1 MRSRQIQ
8 NNLLKQIQI
17 IRSKYKLLSRVFLKQ
32 LKYNTCPRQIEI
44 ILNKKERKYRTKKW
58 WQRKQP
64 RLIVFASGNNQGTDF
79 LSMPQGLTVIK
90 WASLLN
96 RQINYFLSKQQEA
109 AQGAQLGN
117 QNSCGSYEGQ
127 KTNARLYLFV
137 CNNNMLLK
145 EPNYTVQLVLYKQI
159 WLQEKKGAVL
169 VKIE

>member
-1 MRSRQIQ
+1 
-8 NNLLKQIQI
+8 
-17 IRSKYKLLSRVFLKQ
+17 
-32 LKYNTCPRQIEI
+32 
-44 ILNKKERKYRTKKW
+44 
-58 WQRKQP
+58 
-64 RLIVFASGNNQGTDF
+64 
-79 LSMPQGLTVIK
+79 MPQGLTVIK

-109 AQGAQLGN
+109 AQGAQLRN
-117 QNSCGSYEGQ
+117 QTTYGSYEGQ